1 MLTPT
6 QHVLS
11 HAGSNVTMSLT
22 CNDCIGNDERGTVL
36 APHLHVARRH
46 PARHCL
52 QRDTITRGSDCSIV
66 TVEGER
72 KQKGEEKNNE
82 RKKRRRSPALTPRH
96 DPLPP
101 AAARRQL
108 QDDG

>member
-11 HAGSNVTMSLT
+11 HAGSIVTMSLT
-22 CNDCIGNDERGTVL
+22 CTDCIGNDERGMVL

-52 QRDTITRGSDCSIV
+52 QRNTITRVLDCSIV
-66 TVEGER
+66 MVEGKR
-72 KQKGEEKNNE
+72 KLKGEG
-82 RKKRRRSPALTPRH
+82 RTTRGRREEGHQR
-96 DPLPP
+96 
-101 AAARRQL
+101 
-108 QDDG
+108 